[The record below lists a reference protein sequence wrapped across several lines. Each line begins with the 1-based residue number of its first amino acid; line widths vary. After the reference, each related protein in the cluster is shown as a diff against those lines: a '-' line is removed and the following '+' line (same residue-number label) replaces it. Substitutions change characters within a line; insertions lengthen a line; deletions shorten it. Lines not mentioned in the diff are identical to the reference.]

1 MGAGGGAD
9 WLGLTS
15 CQAVGKRCR
24 DGGES
29 GGLVILLP
37 AVRRAEVR
45 VKLIRVVSRVGID
58 ELVVEL

>member
-1 MGAGGGAD
+1 M
-9 WLGLTS
+9 GLTS